1 MASASDGE
9 RPPEP
14 PGTSGEAAA
23 ENSQE
28 RGRSE
33 QQPAPNPAGKRSA
46 LHKPK
51 EGEGGSGYDFSDSYE
66 QRRRVRFKF
75 GVHSLAVEATL
86 AKLFESLTVECRW
99 GLVSVCVM
107 CVVCMC
113 VCVCGDVCVFVQWCA
128 GAAAV
133 ETLQTL

>member
-33 QQPAPNPAGKRSA
+33 QPQPAPNPAGKRSA

-86 AKLFESLTVECRW
+86 AKLFDSLTVECRW
-99 GLVSVCVM
+99 GLVISVCD
-107 CVVCMC
+107 VVLYVC
-113 VCVCGDVCVFVQWCA
+113 VCVCVCVW
-128 GAAAV
+128 
-133 ETLQTL
+133 